1 MRLSFWV
8 DVFPW
13 TDPKSLF
20 PTQQPVMPKP
30 TDAIRYRIDVEIPDW
45 RGEDSVVQAGVAEK
59 EG

>member
-1 MRLSFWV
+1 MKLSFWV

-13 TDPKSLF
+13 SNLECLF

-30 TDAIRYRIDVEIPDW
+30 SDAVRYRIDAEIPDW
-45 RGEDSVVQAGVAEK
+45 RGEDTVVQAGVTQE